1 MTENRNV
8 VSQPKAQLDAQPQRM
23 TGALGGRMFRRGAVM
38 FVVGLAVM
46 LPAGMFGGEDAD
58 RRVLY
63 GYLINFAFVLSIG
76 LGALVFVMIHHVC
89 RTGAVV
95 TYRRVGEIIAGTIP
109 VIGLAA
115 LPVLLGLH
123 RIYDWSHDPA
133 LQRPMV
139 IGSLHTAW
147 YAPGSF
153 VIRYVVYLAIWSLT
167 ARWFLRTSRR
177 QDQTG
182 DEALTLLMAAR
193 AAPGILL
200 FALTVTLFATDF
212 IMSLDPHWF
221 STIFGVYY
229 FAGGFLAAHCVMAL
243 FLLRVQR
250 EGLLVQCVNRN
261 HYHDLGKMMFAMTVF
276 WAYIGFS
283 QYMLIWYGNIPEET
297 EWIIRHGMSTTPG
310 EANIYSVLAII
321 MVLGHFVIPFL
332 GFMSR
337 HIKRDPKRL
346 GFWAVWLLAFC
357 WLDLLWLI
365 RPELRGH
372 DHMTLAINAIDVIG
386 WAGGLLTLGGLF
398 KMTLWKIAGRGSL
411 VAEKDPRLPQALA
424 FENI

>member
-1 MTENRNV
+1 MTEIRNV
-8 VSQPKAQLDAQPQRM
+8 VSQPKAQLDPPAQRM
-23 TGALGGRMFRRGAVM
+23 IGALGGVMFRRGAAM
-38 FVVGLAVM
+38 FIVGLAAM
-46 LPAGMFGGEDAD
+46 LLAGAFGGEDAD

-95 TYRRVGEIIAGTIP
+95 TYRRVGEIIAATIP
-109 VIGLAA
+109 VVGLAA

-123 RIYDWSHDPA
+123 RIYDWSHDQA

-153 VIRYVVYLAIWSLT
+153 VIRYVVYLVIWSLM
-167 ARWFLRTSRR
+167 ARWFLRVSRR
-177 QDQTG
+177 QDESG
-182 DEALTLLMAAR
+182 DEVLTLRMAAR

-200 FALTVTLFATDF
+200 FALTVTLFAIDF

-229 FAGGFLAAHCVMAL
+229 FAGGFLAAHCVMTL

-250 EGLLVQCVNRN
+250 QGLLVQCVNRN

-283 QYMLIWYGNIPEET
+283 QYMLIWYANVPEET
-297 EWIIRHGMSTTPG
+297 QWLTRHGMSTTPG

-321 MVLGHFVIPFL
+321 MLLGHFVIPFL

-337 HIKRDPKRL
+337 HIKRNPKRL
-346 GFWAVWLLAFC
+346 GFWAVWLLVFC

-365 RPELRGH
+365 RPELKGH
-372 DHMTLAINAIDVIG
+372 DHATLAINAIDVIG
-386 WAGGLLTLGGLF
+386 WAGGLLMLGGLF
-398 KMTLWKIAGRGSL
+398 KMTLWKVAGGGSL